1 MTYVMMTC
9 PRKYVR
15 AGRKWLEYFESQDC
29 HKWIIALEHG
39 KNGLAHWQIRFK
51 VRGCETKAQKQEFI
65 QQWKYKCAEAHI
77 EFSDQWCDYERK
89 EGNFVCSDDNNDV
102 VRIRFGHPRMEQL
115 HILQTVESQGD
126 REIDV
131 WYDPSGNH
139 GKTWLTLY
147 LFERGLALVIPRYC
161 GTPRE
166 ISNFVCSSYNG
177 QRYIIYDIPRANKIT
192 PTLYESLEELKDG
205 LVHDPR
211 YYGKCRNVRGAKIIV
226 FTNQKLDTKKLSK
239 DRWRLHGINPTTH
252 P

>member
-65 QQWKYKCAEAHI
+65 QQWKFKCAEAHI

-89 EGNFVCSDDNNDV
+89 EGNFICSDDSPE
-102 VRIRFGHPRMEQL
+102 VRSIRFGIPNRLQYE
-115 HILQTVESQGD
+115 ILNVAKTQSD
-126 REIDV
+126 RQVDV
-131 WYDPSGNH
+131 WLDKTGNH
-139 GKTWLTLY
+139 GKTWLSIH
-147 LFERGLALVIPRYC
+147 LFERGKALLIPRYC
-161 GTPRE
+161 TTARE
-166 ISNFVCSSYNG
+166 ISNFICSSYNG
-177 QRYIIYDIPRANKIT
+177 QQFIIIDIPRATK
-192 PTLYESLEELKDG
+192 PKKELYETIEEIKDG
-205 LVHDPR
+205 VVSDPR
-211 YYGKCRNVRGAKIIV
+211 YVGKTRNIRGAKLLV
-226 FTNQKLDTKKLSK
+226 FTNNPLDVKCLSK